1 MESKGFKIGDCA
13 RDMMGQK
20 AFTTLIEPVEIRLVR
35 PTVAE
40 LGFKKGAITRNVWKR
55 AKDLGLK
62 RCPAE
67 VGPHLRLA
75 DVDQTNG
82 EWYWIGMV
90 PITDADGCPNM
101 FRVGHGVDGRWL
113 NGFGARPDYLWAPG
127 GSIVFVAAGK

>member
-75 DVDQTNG
+75 DADQVDG
-82 EWYWIGMV
+82 DYYWIGME
-90 PITDADGCPNM
+90 PITDSGVYPRA
-101 FRVGHGVDGRWL
+101 FQVGHDDHGRWL
-113 NGFGARPDYLWAPG
+113 GSDGARPDDHWDPG
-127 GSIVFVAAGK
+127 DRLVFVAPGA